1 MKIKELHLRN
11 IASIETADIDFEK
24 DLIDGVT
31 GDPASVFLI
40 SGDTGAGKSVI
51 LDGISMALYKKTPR
65 LAGVANMRN
74 NDFKDAAGETIKVA
88 DITQY
93 TRLGIS
99 ENDDCYSEVV
109 FVGNDGIE
117 YRAKLELG
125 MVRGRIGEK
134 LLKHRDTNWTIKI
147 GSADWIKGNEDIIQ
161 KAVGLSFEQFGR
173 MAMLAQGQFAAFL
186 TGDKKEREAILEQL
200 TSTGHFTSY
209 GMAIKSLYDKAN
221 AAMKEIQIRYDTE
234 KQHLIEE
241 DVITAL
247 TAEKVESEKEKNAVD
262 EKMKA
267 NDSAILQVN
276 VIEQAAAS
284 KAAAERQCGELMA
297 TIASDEYKSR
307 SALVKDW
314 DSSSEE
320 RQLLTSLRDATSRIE
335 VAKKGEGNCQGIFND
350 LTADLEFRSARIKEM
365 GDPKTDVDVCQ
376 ITIDEL
382 ARKRSEL
389 NPNGLNKT
397 LDLISKDFADLGKM
411 ELEVSNIRDEKEKL
425 KSLESQIN
433 TDTASL
439 AELKETFNRLDAE
452 FRTAQGKDAEASG
465 RYSLMSTSIDKSMVR
480 IRQRLVAE
488 KAETCPL
495 CGQHIDHI
503 HIDEEFR
510 SLLAPLE
517 EEQKKA
523 KEALSKAERSRN
535 EAKAACDKTDGAI
548 TAKKNELQRRSNALE
563 AAQDNLAERAS
574 GFGIALDNTFE
585 DSIEVV
591 KGKLEKRKQ
600 KCLDDLRKAEDLQK
614 TIETKLKEKKGLD
627 AALQRFNA
635 ASELIR
641 HISETRSSI
650 LESHSDWDKK
660 VSPAEY
666 RCSDIRKEWTSLL
679 LKVISIKETITAQQD
694 TISQCE
700 KQLGEYYRNTG
711 KTERDLDAIASRKA
725 EVAPAKEF
733 LQKTAADLK
742 SRQDAI
748 EAADTRI
755 KEAIGKL
762 GVAEMSD
769 IPAKEDLVK
778 EKEALAKE
786 NESIVSRLQ
795 SINDKLDTNARN
807 AERLAALEKDLEK
820 TRKTYDRW
828 NLLNSYFGGTRF
840 RTLVQTYILRPL
852 LNNANIYLEK
862 ITDRYSLTCS
872 EDNEQLSILVLDKYN
887 KNQIRSV
894 TVLSGGERFMISLAL
909 SLALSSL
916 NRPDMNVNIL
926 FIDEGFGTL
935 DEKSLDSV
943 METLEKLQE
952 IAGQS
957 GRRVGIISHREEL
970 YERIPVQIQVKKKGE
985 GRSRVTVCNDISR
998 Q

>member
-11 IASIETADIDFEK
+11 IASIEAADIDFEK
-24 DLIDGVT
+24 DLVDGVT

-65 LAGVANMRN
+65 LAGVPNVNN

-99 ENDDCYSEVV
+99 EKDECYSEVV

-125 MVRGRIGEK
+125 MVRSRIGEK
-134 LLKHRDTNWTIKI
+134 QLKHSKAAWSIKI
-147 GSADWIKGNEDIIQ
+147 GTEDWVKGNADIIQ

-209 GMAIKSLYDKAN
+209 GTAIKSLYDKAN
-221 AAMKEIQIRYDTE
+221 AAMKDAQVRYDTE

-247 TAEKVESEKEKNAVD
+247 TAEKTETEKEKTAVD
-262 EKMKA
+262 EKIKA

-276 VIEQAAAS
+276 VIEQAAAA
-284 KAAAERQCGELMA
+284 KTEAERKCGELMA
-297 TIASDEYKSR
+297 TIASDEYKSK

-320 RQLLTSLRDATSRIE
+320 RQQLTSLRNASARIE
-335 VAKKGEGNCQGIFND
+335 VAKKSEDNCQSIFIG
-350 LTADLEFRSARIKEM
+350 LTADLEFRYARLKEM
-365 GDPKTDVDVCQ
+365 GDPKADVDVCQ
-376 ITIDEL
+376 IMIDEL
-382 ARKRSEL
+382 TQKRSEL
-389 NPNGLNKT
+389 CPKGLNKT
-397 LDLISKDFADLGKM
+397 LELISNDFAELSKM
-411 ELEVSNIRDEKEKL
+411 ELEMSNIRDEKEKL

-433 TDTASL
+433 SDTSSL
-439 AELKETFNRLDAE
+439 AELKETSNRLDAE
-452 FRTAQGKDAEASG
+452 FRTAKEMEEKASG
-465 RYSLMSTSIDKSMVR
+465 RYSLMSTSIKDSMVR

-495 CGQHIDHI
+495 CGQRIEHI
-503 HIDEEFR
+503 HIDEEFK

-523 KEALSKAERSRN
+523 KEALSKAEKSRN
-535 EAKAACDKTDGAI
+535 EAKAACDKTEGAI
-548 TAKKNELQRRSNALE
+548 TAKKNELQRRSSALE
-563 AAQDNLAERAS
+563 ASQGKLAERAS
-574 GFGIALDNTFE
+574 GFGIVLDNTFE
-585 DSIEVV
+585 DRIAVV
-591 KGKLEKRKQ
+591 RQKLEKRKQ
-600 KCLDDLRKAEDLQK
+600 KCLEDQKKAEEMQK
-614 TIETKLKEKKGLD
+614 AIDAKLKEKKSLD
-627 AALQRFNA
+627 AALLRFNA
-635 ASELIR
+635 ESELIR
-641 HISETRSSI
+641 HISETRNSI
-650 LESHSDWDKK
+650 LESHGGWDKN
-660 VSPAEY
+660 VSPAEN
-666 RCSDIRKEWTSLL
+666 RCVDIRKEWTSLL
-679 LKVISIKETITAQQD
+679 SKVISIKETIDAQED
-694 TISQCE
+694 TIRQCE

-711 KTERDLDAIASRKA
+711 KTERDLDAISSRKA

-733 LQKTAADLK
+733 LQKTAANLK
-742 SRQDAI
+742 SRQDAF
-748 EAADTRI
+748 ETADAKI
-755 KEAIGKL
+755 KEAMGKL
-762 GVAEMSD
+762 GVTEMSE
-769 IPAKEDLVK
+769 IPAKEDLIK
-778 EKEALAKE
+778 DKEALAKE
-786 NESIVSRLQ
+786 NEDIISRLQ
-795 SINDKLDTNARN
+795 SIKDKLDTNAKN
-807 AERLAALEKDLEK
+807 AERLAALDKELEK
-820 TRKTYDRW
+820 AKKKYDRW
-828 NLLNSYFGGTRF
+828 NLLNGYFGGTRF

>member
-11 IASIETADIDFEK
+11 IASIEAADIDFEK
-24 DLIDGVT
+24 DLVDGVT
-31 GDPASVFLI
+31 GDPASIFLI

-65 LAGVANMRN
+65 LAGVPNVNN

-99 ENDDCYSEVV
+99 EKDDCYSEVV

-125 MVRGRIGEK
+125 MVRSRIGEK
-134 LLKHRDTNWTIKI
+134 QLKHSKAGWIIKI
-147 GSADWIKGNEDIIQ
+147 GSEDWVKGNADIIQ

-209 GMAIKSLYDKAN
+209 GTAIKSLYDKAN
-221 AAMKEIQIRYDTE
+221 AAMKDAQVRYDTE

-247 TAEKVESEKEKNAVD
+247 TAEKAEAEKDKKAVD
-262 EKMKA
+262 ERMKA
-267 NDSAILQVN
+267 NESAILQVN
-276 VIEQAAAS
+276 VIEREAAA
-284 KAAAERQCGELMA
+284 KTEAERRRGELMA
-297 TIASDEYKSR
+297 TIASDEYKSK

-320 RQLLTSLRDATSRIE
+320 RQRLADLRLATSKIE
-335 VAKKGEGNCQGIFND
+335 AERKEEERCQGIFID
-350 LTADLEFRSARIKEM
+350 LTADLEFRSAGLKEM
-365 GDPKTDVDVCQ
+365 GDPKAAVDECQ
-376 ITIDEL
+376 KKIDEL
-382 ARKRSEL
+382 TQKRSEL

-397 LDLISKDFADLGKM
+397 RELIVGYFADLDRM
-411 ELEVSNIRDEKEKL
+411 EAEASRIREEKDKI

-433 TDTASL
+433 SDTASL
-439 AELKETFNRLDAE
+439 AELKETFNRLDSE
-452 FRTAQGKDAEASG
+452 FRTAKEKEAEASG
-465 RYSLMSTSIDKSMVR
+465 RYSLMSNSIEKSMVGL
-480 IRQRLVAE
+480 RQRLIAE
-488 KAETCPL
+488 NAETCPL
-495 CGQHIDHI
+495 CGQRIEHI

-510 SLLAPLE
+510 ALIAPLE
-517 EEQKKA
+517 EEQRMAKA
-523 KEALSKAERSRN
+523 ALAQAEKSRN

-548 TAKKNELQRRSNALE
+548 AAKKEECQRRSNAVE
-563 AAQDNLAERAS
+563 AAQRKLSESAS
-574 GFGIALDNTFE
+574 GFGIVLDNTFE
-585 DSIEVV
+585 DSIAVV
-591 KGKLEKRKQ
+591 RGKLEKRKQ
-600 KCLDDLRKAEDLQK
+600 KCLDDQKKAEEMQK
-614 TIETKLKEKKGLD
+614 AIDAKLKEKKSLD
-627 AALQRFNA
+627 TALQKFNA
-635 ASELIR
+635 TSELIR
-641 HISETRSSI
+641 HISETRNSI
-650 LESHSDWDKK
+650 LESQGGWNKE

-666 RCSDIRKEWTSLL
+666 VCSDIRREWTSLFS
-679 LKVISIKETITAQQD
+679 KVISVKETITGQQD
-694 TISQCE
+694 TIRQCE
-700 KQLGEYYRNTG
+700 EQLGEYYRNTG
-711 KTERDLDAIASRKA
+711 KTERDLDAIASRKS
-725 EVAPAKEF
+725 EVTPAKEF
-733 LQKTAADLK
+733 LQKTEATLK

-748 EAADTRI
+748 ETARARI
-755 KEAIGKL
+755 KEAMNIL

-769 IPAKEDLVK
+769 IPEKESLVSN
-778 EKEALAKE
+778 KEALAKE
-786 NESIVSRLQ
+786 NEDIVSRLQ
-795 SINDKLDTNARN
+795 SIKDKLDTNARN
-807 AERLAALEKDLEK
+807 AERLAALDKELEK
-820 TRKTYDRW
+820 ARKNYDRW
-828 NLLNSYFGGTRF
+828 NLLNGYFGGTRF

-985 GRSRVTVCNDISR
+985 GRSRVTVCNDVSR
-998 Q
+998 E